1 MRRRALLAGVVAA
14 LAATTLLLGNSL
26 SNDSAQAGPSVKQL
40 VRAGFQEQQA
50 ARRTGEPTHYTRSE
64 RALRQ
69 ALEQD
74 PNDVR
79 ALIGL
84 ASLSNTRHHFREGL
98 VLARRVQS
106 LTPDTALVY
115 GVIGDALVELGR
127 YEAGFRAYERMVELK
142 PSIAGYARIAH
153 AQSLLGENDGAR
165 RTLRLALDSAVDA
178 ETRAW
183 AYVELGRLDRTELRL
198 AAAERQFRKALA
210 VSPGHPIALEAFG
223 ETEAAR
229 GNLAHAIRLQ
239 AAAVERRF
247 SPEFAA
253 SLGDL
258 HSVAGD
264 KAAAERAYAPSRRP
278 GAPARRERRRHRPGQ
293 GHVPAGA
300 RDRPQRFTSSCAPR
314 LRTAAGRRGERGAL
328 VGARP
333 KRSLSGSD
341 SLLEPGSPFPRRAPL
356 LPPGDDR
363 TMPRADGGSEAPVPQ
378 GPRDRSELLS
388 HLGAVR
394 AGAAA
399 VNPGRM

>member
-1 MRRRALLAGVVAA
+1 MRRRALFAGVVAA
-14 LAATTLLLGNSL
+14 VAATTLLLGNSI
-26 SNDSAQAGPSVKQL
+26 SGDDAQAKLSVKQL
-40 VRAGFQEQQA
+40 VRTGFEEQQL

-64 RALRQ
+64 QALRQ

-84 ASLSNTRHHFREGL
+84 ASLSNTRHHFRDGL
-98 VLARRVQS
+98 ALARKAQRLS
-106 LTPDTALVY
+106 PGTALIQ
-115 GVIGDALVELGR
+115 GVIGDALVEMGS
-127 YEAGFRAYERMVELK
+127 YEAGFRAYERMVALK

-153 AQSLLGENDGAR
+153 AQSLLGDYDGAR

-183 AYVELGRLDRTELRL
+183 AYVELGRLDRSELRL
-198 AAAERQFRKALA
+198 AAAAQQFRKALA

-258 HSVAGD
+258 YSVAGD
-264 KAAAERAYAPSRRP
+264 KAAAKQAYDRVADQERRLAENGVDTDLDKAMFQLEHGINLSGSLQLARRGYAQRP
-278 GAPARRERRRHRPGQ
+278 GVEANEVLSWALVRNGRCQEAIPYSNRALRFPDGHRYF
-293 GHVPAGA
+293 HRAMIE
-300 RDRPQRFTSSCAPR
+300 SC
-314 LRTAAGRRGERGAL
+314 LGRTAAAQRLFRKAL
-328 VGARP
+328 TTDPNFSPIWARFAQAQL
-333 KRSLSGSD
+333 R
-341 SLLEPGSPFPRRAPL
+341 
-356 LPPGDDR
+356 
-363 TMPRADGGSEAPVPQ
+363 
-378 GPRDRSELLS
+378 
-388 HLGAVR
+388 
-394 AGAAA
+394 
-399 VNPGRM
+399 